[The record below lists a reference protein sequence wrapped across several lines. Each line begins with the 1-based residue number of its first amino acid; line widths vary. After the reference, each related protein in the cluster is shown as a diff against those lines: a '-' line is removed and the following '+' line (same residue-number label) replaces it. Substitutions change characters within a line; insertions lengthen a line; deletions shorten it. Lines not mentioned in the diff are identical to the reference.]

1 MGEASVQNMRQ
12 ANYLEISEAEST
24 KKEKKGH

>member
-1 MGEASVQNMRQ
+1 MDEASVQNMRQ

-24 KKEKKGH
+24 KIRKSH